1 MNEIIA
7 EIAFKNHQDIISV
20 KNRIGKDLLGLASL
34 LTINHDNRYYKTLGY
49 DTWEEFLATPEIS
62 MSRFFAYKLMQID
75 RVWVNKFGVSPAKLQ
90 GIDSEK
96 LYLMGTMINESFTN
110 EEIEERLEQART
122 LSRSDVKQLK
132 SGKEYEYERYKMVIC
147 PKCGH
152 EFKVTV

>member
-34 LTINHDNRYYKTLGY
+34 LTVNHDNHYYKTLGY

-75 RVWVNKFGVSPAKLQ
+75 RIWVKKFGVSQDKLKT
-90 GIDSEK
+90 DTEK
-96 LYLMGTMINESFTN
+96 LYLGSTMAT
-110 EEIEERLEQART
+110 EENYKEILEQVIN

-132 SGKEYEYERYKMVIC
+132 SGKEYEFKRYKMIIC

-152 EFKVTV
+152 EFRQVI

>member
-34 LTINHDNRYYKTLGY
+34 LTVNHDNRYYKTLGY
-49 DTWEEFLATPEIS
+49 STWEEFLATPEIS

-75 RVWVNKFGVSPAKLQ
+75 RVWVQEYSVSPAKLQ

-96 LYLMGTMINESFTN
+96 LYLMGTMINKNLTN

-132 SGKEYEYERYKMVIC
+132 SGKEYEYERYKIVTC
-147 PKCGH
+147 PHCGG
-152 EFKVTV
+152 EVKVVL